1 MLNEIK
7 ILKRKLLHDNFL
19 FIDGMSK
26 SGKIVIS
33 SIISSLKNCEN
44 QLYTGQFNNYLKF
57 NNLNLLEENLAIDLI
72 LQEMQILMIENH
84 LARFLNFRKHDLSSV
99 NNSFKKKKYYDR
111 LKIKDNPKEIK
122 KIINNLKKNKDLIPL
137 IVDDFFPNC
146 KAQFKYFYKFKKII
160 MLRNPVGILYENL
173 NRSRLDKQIKGHPW
187 QRMFYYKKHNFKVP
201 WFVRPKDVNKFF
213 SSNRIEKYLTF
224 MNSEYKP
231 YLNQNVF
238 KIKNTLF
245 LFLEDIWENPKQGVQ
260 LISKFLKKN
269 PTNHTKKI
277 LKALD
282 LPRRNVKKNYE
293 KQYYYLKNVMK
304 KSEFKIILN
313 MEKSYLNRKKTYGFK

>member
-99 NNSFKKKKYYDR
+99 NNSFKKK
-111 LKIKDNPKEIK
+111 N
-122 KIINNLKKNKDLIPL
+122 
-137 IVDDFFPNC
+137 
-146 KAQFKYFYKFKKII
+146 I
-160 MLRNPVGILYENL
+160 MI
-173 NRSRLDKQIKGHPW
+173 D
-187 QRMFYYKKHNFKVP
+187 
-201 WFVRPKDVNKFF
+201 
-213 SSNRIEKYLTF
+213 
-224 MNSEYKP
+224 
-231 YLNQNVF
+231 
-238 KIKNTLF
+238 
-245 LFLEDIWENPKQGVQ
+245 
-260 LISKFLKKN
+260 
-269 PTNHTKKI
+269 
-277 LKALD
+277 
-282 LPRRNVKKNYE
+282 
-293 KQYYYLKNVMK
+293 
-304 KSEFKIILN
+304 
-313 MEKSYLNRKKTYGFK
+313 

>member
-1 MLNEIK
+1 MPNEIK
-7 ILKRKLLHDNFL
+7 ILRRKLLHDNFL

-33 SIISSLKNCEN
+33 SIVSTLKNCEN

-57 NNLNLLEENLAIDLI
+57 SNLNLLEENLAVDLI

-84 LARFLNFRKHDLSSV
+84 LARFLNFRKYDLSSV
-99 NNSFKKKKYYDR
+99 NNSLKKKIYYDR
-111 LKIKDNPKEIK
+111 LKIKDNPNEIK

-137 IVDDFFPNC
+137 IVDDFFPSC
-146 KAQFKYFYKFKKII
+146 KAKFKYFYRFKKII

-173 NRSRLDKQIKGHPW
+173 KRSRLDKQIKGHPW
-187 QRMFYYKKHNFKVP
+187 QRMFYYKKNNFKVP
-201 WFVRPKDVNKFF
+201 WFVNSKYVNKFF
-213 SSNRIEKYLTF
+213 SSNRIEKYLMF
-224 MNSEYKP
+224 MNSEYHP

-238 KIKNTLF
+238 KIKNTLY
-245 LFLEDIWENPKQGVQ
+245 LFLEDIWENPKQGVK

-282 LPRRNVKKNYE
+282 LPRRNTKKIYE
-293 KQYYYLKNVMK
+293 KQYYYLKSIMS

-313 MEKSYLNRKKTYGFK
+313 MEKNYLNRRKTYGFK